1 MILPIYIL
9 GHSIL
14 KEKAKP
20 LTPDYPNLQ
29 EIITNMFETMYNAN
43 GVGLAAPQ
51 IGLSIRLFIIDAGQ
65 FDEKYQDLK
74 KVFINA
80 ELISETGKEWQFNE
94 GCLSIPDVRAEVTR
108 LDTITIRYFDEH
120 FQEYTETFSDIPA
133 RIIQHEY
140 DHIEGKLFI
149 DHISAFKKT
158 LLRKKLDN
166 LKQGRTEDIAYP
178 VKFAKTSKKS

>member
-9 GHSIL
+9 GHTIL

-20 LTPDYPNLQ
+20 ISPDYPNLQ
-29 EIITNMFETMYNAN
+29 ETITNMFETMYNAN

-65 FDEKYQDLK
+65 FDEKYKDLK

-80 ELISETGKEWQFNE
+80 EILSETGKEWQFNE

-108 LDTITIRYFDEH
+108 LDTITIRYYDEH
-120 FQEYTETFSDIPA
+120 FEEHTETFDDIPA

-166 LKQGRTEDIAYP
+166 LKQGKTEDIPYP
-178 VKFAKTSKKS
+178 VKFAKTSKK

>member
-9 GHSIL
+9 GNTVL
-14 KEKAKP
+14 REKAKP
-20 LTPDYPNLQ
+20 ISPQYPHLDQ
-29 EIITNMFETMYNAN
+29 LIQDMFDTMYNAN

-51 IGLSIRLFIIDAGQ
+51 IGLSIRLFVIDAGQ
-65 FDEKYQDLK
+65 FDEKYKGLK

-80 ELISETGKEWQFNE
+80 EMLNQTGKEWAFKE

-120 FQEYTETFSDIPA
+120 FQEHIETFNDIPA

-149 DHISAFKKT
+149 DYLSPFKKT
-158 LLRKKLDN
+158 LIRSKLEN
-166 LKQGRTEDIAYP
+166 LKQGKVSDIPYP
-178 VKFAKTSKKS
+178 VKFAKIFKK